1 MKFQNPILN
10 LRRFS
15 GFQVPINRKAGE
27 SRGKNLEKSNEKVG
41 IIGVKM

>member
-1 MKFQNPILN
+1 MKFQNPILK

-27 SRGKNLEKSNEKVG
+27 SRGKNLEKVMK
-41 IIGVKM
+41 K

>member
-10 LRRFS
+10 LRCFS

-27 SRGKNLEKSNEKVG
+27 SRGKNLEKVMK
-41 IIGVKM
+41 K